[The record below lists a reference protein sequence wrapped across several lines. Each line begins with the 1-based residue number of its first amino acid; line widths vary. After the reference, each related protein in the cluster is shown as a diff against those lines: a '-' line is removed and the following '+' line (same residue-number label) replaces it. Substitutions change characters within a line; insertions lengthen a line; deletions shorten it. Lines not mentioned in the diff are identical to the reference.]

1 MKILLNVI
9 GILIFFINRFANR
22 SKKTVAFSFK
32 FWIRD
37 NWEQSATIL
46 LFDIALMILLSKEGL
61 NIDFTQLAFL
71 PPWLQLIGDLAAS
84 FIIGLLGA
92 WIIYCGYK
100 KIVIN
105 KRVAQ

>member
-1 MKILLNVI
+1 MKLLLNLI
-9 GILIFFINRFANR
+9 GILIFFINRYANR
-22 SKKTVAFSFK
+22 TKKTDFSFK

-37 NWEQSATIL
+37 NWEQSAMII

-61 NIDFTQLAFL
+61 NIDFNQLAFL
-71 PPWLQLIGDLAAS
+71 PSWLQLIGDMASS

-92 WIIYCGYK
+92 WVIYCGYK

-105 KRVAQ
+105 KRQPVQ